1 MREKWNNEDVNLWL
15 SHIGMDNYQEEF
27 DNVDGNMLINMKN
40 QRDVKDWGVQK
51 NAHVRK
57 MMREIKDLKARDD
70 LLSNMHYENEKLK
83 QELDNMQKNGPTW
96 KAVHTLQRKARDL
109 EGQVRKEKY
118 ARENIMIAVKDQLKN
133 DKMFQNI
140 RPDFED
146 VLAEVALLKG
156 ALAESNQKLNNLE
169 KERPHSGSAY
179 ELDESP
185 ADKLKGY
192 GQPIGRFLQ
201 KWYVLANHS
210 TQYWISRTNAELNKR
225 DEHYKALKKA
235 RKKKKYGSDED
246 DDDKYDDGDREAEEE
261 LEDEYTES
269 LDWILFDSRQK
280 RLVSEFRVSG
290 RGAPND
296 PKDIKFQMSASPS
309 GPWTTVKEHQM
320 KNDGEREKIGGFEAE
335 ARYWRVVF
343 LSNYGQKEADAPRYV
358 LYECQFW
365 GPLDDDV
372 ENTHFVIE

>member
-1 MREKWNNEDVNLWL
+1 MIESMPGNASMPKKIDRLHKMFSKLDRDGDGMLTFDEFQVGAAELGFGETIDEQRDAFNAMDKDGDGFVNFEDFKQACLRNMERSANKSDEEWKTTYKLLSKPPSKWDNEDVNLWL

-40 QRDVKDWGVQK
+40 QRDIKDWGVQK

-118 ARENIMIAVKDQLKN
+118 ARENIMINVKDQLKN
-133 DKMFQNI
+133 DKRFDNI
-140 RPDFED
+140 SPDYED

-156 ALAESNQKLNNLE
+156 ALADANQKKTNQD
-169 KERPHSGSAY
+169 KKDPKQSGSAY
-179 ELDESP
+179 DNDASP
-185 ADKLKGY
+185 QMALKNY

-210 TQYWISRTNAELNKR
+210 TQYWISRTNAELEKR

-235 RKKKKYGSDED
+235 RRKKKYGSDED
-246 DDDKYDDGDREAEEE
+246 DDDKYDDGDSEAEE
-261 LEDEYTES
+261 LE
-269 LDWILFDSRQK
+269 
-280 RLVSEFRVSG
+280 
-290 RGAPND
+290 
-296 PKDIKFQMSASPS
+296 
-309 GPWTTVKEHQM
+309 
-320 KNDGEREKIGGFEAE
+320 
-335 ARYWRVVF
+335 
-343 LSNYGQKEADAPRYV
+343 
-358 LYECQFW
+358 
-365 GPLDDDV
+365 
-372 ENTHFVIE
+372 